1 MVQQNIIMSSENNID
16 NDYDDEQQRF
26 LVNGTPFSS
35 YQDLTT
41 MIGKLK
47 PKKTTKTN
55 NVAKT
60 TNNNIMKR
68 EKRRRQ
74 HPDNDK
80 DKDQDQD
87 QDQLTTVLTSNNNES
102 LPSSSSLPLL
112 PNEIIRD
119 IAIYFTVKKLD
130 PTKTRAIGCSS
141 SSSELHELK
150 ECLIDSSSSWWI
162 SSIHEGS
169 FHNCKGEEYVEFE
182 LDNTKI
188 VRLSTVSISIP
199 MLPTGPLS
207 VRTMRLDCCAA
218 SNNNNNNNKEQQ
230 WKPITPILTV
240 DNRNGWQRIELN
252 EPIDAQYIRL
262 VCLSNQASR
271 LLDNNE
277 ITEINDTYGHAMT
290 AVGFF
295 TVKFE

>member
-16 NDYDDEQQRF
+16 NDYDDEQERF

-55 NVAKT
+55 NIAKT
-60 TNNNIMKR
+60 TNNSIMKR

-102 LPSSSSLPLL
+102 LPSSSLPLL

-162 SSIHEGS
+162 SSINEGS
-169 FHNCKGEEYVEFE
+169 FHNGKGEEYVEFE

-207 VRTMRLDCCAA
+207 VRTMRLDCCA
-218 SNNNNNNNKEQQ
+218 NNDNKAPQ

>member
-1 MVQQNIIMSSENNID
+1 MSSENNID

-55 NVAKT
+55 NKAKT
-60 TNNNIMKR
+60 TKDSIMKR
-68 EKRRRQ
+68 EKRQRQ
-74 HPDNDK
+74 DH
-80 DKDQDQD
+80 DKDQDQ
-87 QDQLTTVLTSNNNES
+87 LTKTLTLNNNES
-102 LPSSSSLPLL
+102 LPSSLPLL

-130 PTKTRAIGCSS
+130 TTKTRAIGCSS
-141 SSSELHELK
+141 SSSERHELK

-162 SSIHEGS
+162 SSINEGS
-169 FHNCKGEEYVEFE
+169 FHNGKGEEYVEFE
-182 LDNTKI
+182 LDTAKI

-207 VRTMRLDCCAA
+207 VRTMRLDCCTA
-218 SNNNNNNNKEQQ
+218 SNNSNKEQQ

-240 DNRNGWQRIELN
+240 DNINGWQRIELN

-262 VCLSNQASR
+262 VCLSNQASS
-271 LLDNNE
+271 LLDNNDMTE
-277 ITEINDTYGHAMT
+277 ITDTHKRALT